1 MQEGDVGVAAV
12 PVNGRRLPRG
22 ESDVLPAPSVLGRGC
37 ETCDASLGR
46 IVLFFAYRRL
56 RDPSGVVDR
65 LRATCEAH
73 GVTGKIRVG
82 AEGING
88 TAAGSIA
95 GIDAL
100 RRACENDED
109 EGLRDA
115 ARSIDW
121 KPTPGCAHLFDALS
135 VRLVPEIVPFEGAP
149 LQLGARDRSGRRR
162 RVEER
167 EEAADDAAA
176 ATPPPPPPTRGCP
189 IAFVDPLDFHRA
201 VLASSATTSAA
212 AAAADAEADDADVVV
227 LDVRN
232 WYESRVGHFDGARL
246 LPLRRFGQL
255 PEYFDSRCPPDLVA
269 GKEVY
274 MYCTGGIRC
283 EKAAE
288 YLAGLAPGPDG
299 APRAPRAV
307 KKLRGG
313 IVAYQRDVADG
324 EGRERSAFKGCN
336 FVFDKRG
343 AVRVTDDVVPSAWCD
358 GCGVESDALGKCRGS
373 GCHAILV
380 ACASCAAAGVYC
392 CAACRAQD
400 DDAAAAVAAATD
412 GCGNKKRQR
421 RKPCDCDGYAA
432 RERRLLPRAP
442 TTEDAT

>member
-1 MQEGDVGVAAV
+1 MFVRVLVVVRSESEPSSVTTTAPRAMQEGDVGVAAV

-255 PEYFDSRCPPDLVA
+255 PEYFDSHHCPPDLVA

-313 IVAYQRDVADG
+313 IVAYQV
-324 EGRERSAFKGCN
+324 RSIQTFFTHRSVSILYLIAW
-336 FVFDKRG
+336 
-343 AVRVTDDVVPSAWCD
+343 VPF
-358 GCGVESDALGKCRGS
+358 
-373 GCHAILV
+373 
-380 ACASCAAAGVYC
+380 
-392 CAACRAQD
+392 
-400 DDAAAAVAAATD
+400 
-412 GCGNKKRQR
+412 N
-421 RKPCDCDGYAA
+421 
-432 RERRLLPRAP
+432 
-442 TTEDAT
+442 